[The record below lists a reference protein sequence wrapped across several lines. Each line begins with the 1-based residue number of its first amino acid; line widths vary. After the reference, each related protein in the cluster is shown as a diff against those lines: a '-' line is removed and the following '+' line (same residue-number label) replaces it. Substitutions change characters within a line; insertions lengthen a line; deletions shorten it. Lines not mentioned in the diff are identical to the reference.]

1 MFSFMLWVVD
11 LVLWLSC
18 HKTTKKRSMI
28 PQQKNNLEM
37 IHDSCHTG
45 EVTPSYSVAFGCYLI
60 SFEWRNTVLNSS
72 CWLLL
77 LSSEF
82 KLELIY
88 AQETL
93 SRSPLTSIENMNS
106 QNQQKQSITQNSSK
120 FQKFWDDLNS
130 MPFRHRN
137 FHFSD
142 KHPMSPQDCQSA
154 TGGKNRRIRQSFFGQ
169 SIQISSAA
177 GAPSHRG
184 VDYLI
189 VITPIFGDKINHRY
203 NIAIFIMK
211 KHIQTSIWATRMILN
226 TWIFRAILGETEP
239 FLN

>member
-18 HKTTKKRSMI
+18 HKTTKK
-28 PQQKNNLEM
+28 K
-37 IHDSCHTG
+37 IHDSPTKKQLRNDPWLMSHRGSNAIVFRRFRT
-45 EVTPSYSVAFGCYLI
+45 GCYLI
-60 SFEWRNTVLNSS
+60 SFEWRNTVLNSP

-82 KLELIY
+82 KIELIY

-93 SRSPLTSIENMNS
+93 SHSPLTSIENMNT

-142 KHPMSPQDCQSA
+142 KHPNVSSRLPVR
-154 TGGKNRRIRQSFFGQ
+154 NRRQ
-169 SIQISSAA
+169 
-177 GAPSHRG
+177 
-184 VDYLI
+184 
-189 VITPIFGDKINHRY
+189 K
-203 NIAIFIMK
+203 
-211 KHIQTSIWATRMILN
+211 
-226 TWIFRAILGETEP
+226 E
-239 FLN
+239 

>member
-1 MFSFMLWVVD
+1 
-11 LVLWLSC
+11 
-18 HKTTKKRSMI
+18 MI

-93 SRSPLTSIENMNS
+93 SRSPLTSKENINS
-106 QNQQKQSITQNSSK
+106 QKSAKTINHSK
-120 FQKFWDDLNS
+120 FIKIPKIVGTRNS
-130 MPFRHRN
+130 HAF
-137 FHFSD
+137 FCIEFSFFGQTF
-142 KHPMSPQDCQSA
+142 PMSPQDCQSA
-154 TGGKNRRIRQSFFGQ
+154 TGGKKSRIRQSFFGQ

-189 VITPIFGDKINHRY
+189 VITTGF
-203 NIAIFIMK
+203 F
-211 KHIQTSIWATRMILN
+211 
-226 TWIFRAILGETEP
+226 
-239 FLN
+239 

>member
-45 EVTPSYSVAFGCYLI
+45 EVTPSYSVAFKLGAIWFLSNGEIPC
-60 SFEWRNTVLNSS
+60 LNSP

-77 LSSEF
+77 LSSKF

-120 FQKFWDDLNS
+120 FQKTVGQFKKHAFLAS
-130 MPFRHRN
+130 E
-137 FHFSD
+137 FSICGLS
-142 KHPMSPQDCQSA
+142 HPMSPQDCQSA

-177 GAPSHRG
+177 AAPSHREG
-184 VDYLI
+184 LSNSNYDRIYD
-189 VITPIFGDKINHRY
+189 DKINLID
-203 NIAIFIMK
+203 NI
-211 KHIQTSIWATRMILN
+211 
-226 TWIFRAILGETEP
+226 
-239 FLN
+239 

>member
-120 FQKFWDDLNS
+120 FQKLWDNLKG
-130 MPFRHRN
+130 MLFRHRN
-137 FHFSD
+137 VQSPD
-142 KHPMSPQDCQSA
+142 KQPMSPQDCQSA
-154 TGGKNRRIRQSFFGQ
+154 TGGKKSRIRQSFFGQ

-184 VDYLI
+184 CGLSNSNYDRIYDDKNQRQYSYLSWNN
-189 VITPIFGDKINHRY
+189 IF
-203 NIAIFIMK
+203 
-211 KHIQTSIWATRMILN
+211 KHLSGLREHDSKHLN
-226 TWIFRAILGETEP
+226 FQGQFLGKENP
-239 FLN
+239 F